1 MSDSDERMLEGD
13 SPEVITKTGNTIEK
27 RIRAADNRA
36 VKKMKTHKKDAGKQ
50 NRKRPAEAAGS
61 FTQVAVGMQLITM
74 PCSPFE
80 QREQVPWLL
89 RIPRQMTSATNTE
102 VMDIGP
108 ESAERS
114 TNSELAGDLM
124 CKKTNRDFF

>member
-1 MSDSDERMLEGD
+1 
-13 SPEVITKTGNTIEK
+13 
-27 RIRAADNRA
+27 
-36 VKKMKTHKKDAGKQ
+36 
-50 NRKRPAEAAGS
+50 
-61 FTQVAVGMQLITM
+61 
-74 PCSPFE
+74 
-80 QREQVPWLL
+80 
-89 RIPRQMTSATNTE
+89 MTSATNTE